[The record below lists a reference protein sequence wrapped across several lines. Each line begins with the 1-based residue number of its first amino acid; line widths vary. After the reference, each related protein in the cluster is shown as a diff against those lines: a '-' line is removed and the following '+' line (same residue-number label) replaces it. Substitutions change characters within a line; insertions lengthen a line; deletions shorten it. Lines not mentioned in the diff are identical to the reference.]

1 MFTSILRTTSLSLL
15 PKIEILIYNIGMSNF
30 TDSEKIKTIA
40 YLGTAG
46 SFTEMA
52 KDYFCNKYNLNA
64 YQMPFRTIKE
74 IIAYVED
81 DKDAVGII
89 PVENAKEG
97 IIRETN
103 DNLINSSNVKIL
115 AETILPANNCLLS
128 KNSEIYNITGLIAPA
143 PAMARCQEYI
153 KNELPMHLNIIHTSD
168 TEEAARLL
176 NSYNLTYAIIGT
188 EKTAEIYNLN
198 ILNNNINNDKDN
210 QTKFIMIGNFETEP
224 TPHST
229 SSIAIAL
236 RDVPGV
242 LFKIVKEFADRNINI
257 TYIHTTPSKMDKDE
271 YILYIDFDGHIKEPK
286 IEEATEHIKQHIKYY
301 RFMGS
306 YERI

>member
-1 MFTSILRTTSLSLL
+1 MA
-15 PKIEILIYNIGMSNF
+15 NF
-30 TDSEKIKTIA
+30 VDKDKIKTIA
-40 YLGTAG
+40 YLGKAG

-52 KDYFCNKYNLNA
+52 KDYFCEKYGLNA

-74 IIAYVED
+74 IIDYVED
-81 DKDAVGII
+81 DKDSVGII

-115 AETILPANNCLLS
+115 SETILPANNCLLS

-143 PAMARCQEYI
+143 PAMARCRQYI
-153 KNELPMHLNIIHTSD
+153 KNELPMHLNIIHTTD
-168 TEEAARLL
+168 TEESARLL

-198 ILNNNINNDKDN
+198 ILNSNINDDKDN
-210 QTKFIMIGNFETEP
+210 QTKFIMVGNMETEP
-224 TPHST
+224 TEHTT

-236 RDVPGV
+236 RDAPGV
-242 LFKIVKEFADRNINI
+242 LFKIIKEFADRKINI
-257 TYIHTTPSKMDKDE
+257 TYIHTTPSKMEKDE
-271 YILYIDFDGHIKEPK
+271 YILFIDFDGHIKEPH
-286 IEEATEHIKQHIKYY
+286 IEEAIEHVKQHIKYF